1 MEQRPE
7 WLNVKAFD
15 VSKMEAIQEKLT
27 AKGLHTVC
35 EEALCPNIGEC
46 FNHGTATFMILG
58 NICTR
63 HCAFCGVKKGQ
74 KLLPPDPDEPLKVA
88 ESVKKMNLK
97 YVVITSVTRDDLED
111 GGAMHFAKTIEA
123 IKQLNPQTGIEVLIP
138 DFLGNR
144 EALEKVVKAKPK
156 VINHNIETIPVLYHT
171 IRPEADYKRSLNL
184 LKQVKELDKTIYT
197 KSGIMVGLGETQQAV
212 KQVMNDLRDVNC
224 DIFTIGQYL
233 RPTPNHYPVK
243 EYVTPELFTTYE
255 QWGKELGFK
264 FVAAGSFVRSSYQ
277 AQNAFK

>member
-7 WLNVKAFD
+7 WLKVKAFD
-15 VSKMEAIQEKLT
+15 VAKMETIQKKLT

-35 EEALCPNIGEC
+35 EEALCPNLGEC
-46 FNHGTATFMILG
+46 FNQGTATFMILG

-63 HCAFCGVKKGQ
+63 HCAFCGVKKEQ

-88 ESVKKMNLK
+88 EAVKKLNLK
-97 YVVITSVTRDDLED
+97 YVVITSVTRDDLSD
-111 GGAMHFAKTIEA
+111 GGAMHFVKTIEA
-123 IKQLNPQTGIEVLIP
+123 VKQLNPQTAVEVLIP

-156 VINHNIETIPVLYHT
+156 VINHNIETVPVLYDV
-171 IRPEADYKRSLNL
+171 IRPEANYKRSLNL

-197 KSGIMVGLGETQQAV
+197 KSGMMVGLGETQQAV
-212 KQVMNDLRDVNC
+212 KQVMNDLREVDC

-233 RPTPNHYPVK
+233 APTPQHYPVK
-243 EYVTPELFTTYE
+243 EYVTPEGFTTYE
-255 QWGKELGFK
+255 QWGKEIGFK